1 MPYGFSSEKAKRQL
15 DRALL
20 GTLDSGEEI
29 KLWSLVDSLSN
40 PVAIGLS
47 RLGTPMGSPLVFWRA
62 HAIALSQWRFFMTKP
77 TSGIAFVGSLDWF
90 APISAL
96 EVVSFHSGP
105 MWADLRLKVYD
116 RPTMRLNSNWHFRK
130 SLAAIN
136 AAIPNRP

>member
-15 DRALL
+15 DRAVAE
-20 GTLDSGEEI
+20 TLDPGEEI
-29 KLWSLVDSLSN
+29 KLWSLVDTLSN
-40 PVAIGLS
+40 HVAIALS

-77 TSGIAFVGSLDWF
+77 TRGIAFVGRLDWF

-116 RPTMRLNSNWHFRK
+116 GPTMRLNSNWNFK
-130 SLAAIN
+130 ESLAAIN
-136 AAIPNRP
+136 AALPTRP